1 VALEQ
6 TDLLVVKMPSRAP
19 HLDAMLKSFFGSLA
33 RYLVLTVTAL
43 TVVSRFGIPTS
54 LVAVLGRGTRGL
66 VDR

>member
-1 VALEQ
+1 
-6 TDLLVVKMPSRAP
+6 
-19 HLDAMLKSFFGSLA
+19 MLKSFFGSLA